1 MRDFSVSKQAA
12 MRGNAAFLAPL
23 ICIVPDNVF
32 PPLIR
37 ILSIAQTKS
46 YFLPKAVWIALGN
59 LYILAGFIHA
69 STDTYQF
76 SGPLGRFGQIKM

>member
-12 MRGNAAFLAPL
+12 IRGNAAFLAPL
-23 ICIVPDNVF
+23 ICIVPDSAL

-37 ILSIAQTKS
+37 ILSIAKTKS

-59 LYILAGFIHA
+59 LQIVAGFIHGP
-69 STDTYQF
+69 TDTYQF
-76 SGPLGRFGQIKM
+76 SEPLSRFEKIMM